1 MNNSLDNLEVYTL
14 AHEIGSLAWKIYNQL
29 DRNFQ
34 FHIGNQFLDAAD
46 SISANIAEGYG
57 RYHFKEVI
65 NFNNYARG
73 SAYETIDWIRK
84 LKARELTEE
93 TELNQI
99 MEMLNIEIQK
109 INGYNRYLRN
119 KNREK

>member
-1 MNNSLDNLEVYTL
+1 MDNSLDNLEVYTL

-29 DRNFQ
+29 DRSFQ

-57 RYHFKEVI
+57 RYHFKDVI

-73 SAYETIDWIRK
+73 SAYETSDWVRK
-84 LKARELTEE
+84 LKVRELADENA
-93 TELNQI
+93 LNQI
-99 MEMLNIEIQK
+99 IEMLHIEIQK

-119 KNREK
+119 KNRDK

>member
-1 MNNSLDNLEVYTL
+1 MDNSLNNLEVYTL
-14 AHEIGSLAWKIYNQL
+14 AQEIGSLAWKIYNQL